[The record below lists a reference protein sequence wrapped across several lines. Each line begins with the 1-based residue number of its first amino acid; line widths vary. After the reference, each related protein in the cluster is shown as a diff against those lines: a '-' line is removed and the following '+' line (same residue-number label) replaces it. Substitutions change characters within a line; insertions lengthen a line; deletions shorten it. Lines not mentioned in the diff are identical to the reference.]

1 MDGFSCVLLRILLV
15 YYQQFR
21 KNTWILHSNFG
32 IWTITFW
39 VWQHATFAYQKSDPP
54 CDHWS
59 LLLNSEPRRIQKAL
73 CKKYRQ
79 IWHKLWDLPDITCP
93 THFRSI
99 LPGLL
104 PGLAS
109 PRVSAEVAREAWPY
123 ENSLRKPAHLWL
135 GAWIQVAWG
144 SSQTNTTLKNDLKRL
159 KWFERVGLRR
169 RHLVRDSFAKHF
181 YWATLWHG
189 WKPSIIK
196 KLSMV
201 QEQNVKL
208 RWSE

>member
-1 MDGFSCVLLRILLV
+1 MNHHLLSL
-15 YYQQFR
+15 
-21 KNTWILHSNFG
+21 
-32 IWTITFW
+32 
-39 VWQHATFAYQKSDPP
+39 ATCCYICLPEKWSSL
-54 CDHWS
+54 WS

-73 CKKYRQ
+73 CKKYWQ

-104 PGLAS
+104 PGLAAS
-109 PRVSAEVAREAWPY
+109 ARVSTEVAREAWPY

-196 KLSMV
+196 KKLSMV